1 MLRVQMCRGSNS
13 QNRPKAAGASAT
25 FSWQQLSHHCYRSA
39 DNCCAYLLRRCLNLY
54 VLLCMFCRFS
64 AASPIPGPVSLSEHA
79 LVANQQ
85 EGLLLALGGCL
96 TSGDRRHRHTRMFDQ
111 VRHV

>member
-1 MLRVQMCRGSNS
+1 
-13 QNRPKAAGASAT
+13 
-25 FSWQQLSHHCYRSA
+25 
-39 DNCCAYLLRRCLNLY
+39 
-54 VLLCMFCRFS
+54 
-64 AASPIPGPVSLSEHA
+64 VSLSEHA

-111 VRHV
+111 VRCQSEGCTASDFS

>member
-1 MLRVQMCRGSNS
+1 
-13 QNRPKAAGASAT
+13 
-25 FSWQQLSHHCYRSA
+25 
-39 DNCCAYLLRRCLNLY
+39 
-54 VLLCMFCRFS
+54 
-64 AASPIPGPVSLSEHA
+64 VSLSEHA

-111 VRHV
+111 VGRSQRHI